1 MTRARLVAVL
11 AIAIAAGA
19 GCTTGQVRKAHRA
32 GELATAGGLIGML
45 ACGITASLDQTH
57 EDTIMSVGFAFVP
70 ISLVGA
76 LVYIATDHEAT
87 EEHAPATPT
96 RRERN
101 RAAAWELTQQ
111 AATAARDE
119 DCTQVQAIAPRVR
132 DLDTDFHLVVFMR
145 DVAIQRCLR
154 ER

>member
-1 MTRARLVAVL
+1 MTVGLV
-11 AIAIAAGA
+11 
-19 GCTTGQVRKAHRA
+19 
-32 GELATAGGLIGML
+32 
-45 ACGITASLDQTH
+45 
-57 EDTIMSVGFAFVP
+57 FVP
-70 ISLVGA
+70 VSLIGA
-76 LVYIATDHEAT
+76 LVYIATDHEAA
-87 EEHAPATPT
+87 EEHEPEAPT

-101 RAAAWELTQQ
+101 RAAAWELTQL

-132 DLDTDFHLVVFMR
+132 DLDTDFHLAVFMR